1 MAEATLIH
9 PAFAHRTNRDGTIDS
24 ICRECFV
31 TVATALWESELDQPE
46 QTHVCDPWVL
56 KQYNKKLPGREIA
69 PANPSKH
76 AAA

>member
-1 MAEATLIH
+1 MAEATLIR

-46 QTHVCDPWVL
+46 HAHVCDPWVL
-56 KQYNKKLPGREIA
+56 QQYNKKLPGRESFSA
-69 PANPSKH
+69 GSAKR
-76 AAA
+76 ATA

>member
-9 PAFAHRTNRDGTIDS
+9 PVFAHRTNRDGSIDS

-46 QTHVCDPWVL
+46 HAHFCDPWVL
-56 KQYNKKLPGREIA
+56 QQYNKKLPGREAA
-69 PANPSKH
+69 PADQAKH
-76 AAA
+76 AA